1 MVVSAV
7 KLLGAL
13 EVNSTSPCDHAS
25 LSSVGEL
32 EQVVGFSML
41 HCAGVERT
49 FVHHQL
55 FNNIVNTAS
64 SVPHSV
70 SGNNNNLSSCCYLC
84 KFSSSTLEKMQLLLL
99 RK

>member
-7 KLLGAL
+7 DILGVL
-13 EVNSTSPCDHAS
+13 EVNSTYPCDHAS
-25 LSSVGEL
+25 LSSVTEL

-49 FVHHQL
+49 FVHHHL

-64 SVPHSV
+64 SIPHSV
-70 SGNNNNLSSCCYLC
+70 S
-84 KFSSSTLEKMQLLLL
+84 
-99 RK
+99 